1 MDERQE
7 AWSAGDF
14 SIVRLLSNDREMTGG
29 DTVAGRRSAAE
40 GKGGAWDWGST
51 DFMDS
56 KYALEKHEGMTGNCS
71 IFPKK
76 NIFLYG

>member
-1 MDERQE
+1 MIERWPEETWLQGEE
-7 AWSAGDF
+7 A
-14 SIVRLLSNDREMTGG
+14 RLKERGCMGLGN
-29 DTVAGRRSAAE
+29 
-40 GKGGAWDWGST
+40 WGSS
-51 DFMDS
+51 DRMDS

>member
-14 SIVRLLSNDREMTGG
+14 SIVRLMSNDREMTGG

-40 GKGGAWDWGST
+40 GKGCIGIVG
-51 DFMDS
+51 
-56 KYALEKHEGMTGNCS
+56 LEK
-71 IFPKK
+71 
-76 NIFLYG
+76 LRL